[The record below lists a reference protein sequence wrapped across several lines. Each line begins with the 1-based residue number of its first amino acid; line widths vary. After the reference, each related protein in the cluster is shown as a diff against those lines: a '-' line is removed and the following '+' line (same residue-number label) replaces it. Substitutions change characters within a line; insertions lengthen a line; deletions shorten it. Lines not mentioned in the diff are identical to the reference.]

1 MKIGEIDVPN
11 SIINLEFDVNVIQQ
25 VLNHLIENNS
35 DSKKLTKDDMER
47 FKTNAIKMLQKKYPQ
62 MGIKKI

>member
-25 VLNHLIENNS
+25 VLNHLIENHSN
-35 DSKKLTKDDMER
+35 SKKLTKDDMER